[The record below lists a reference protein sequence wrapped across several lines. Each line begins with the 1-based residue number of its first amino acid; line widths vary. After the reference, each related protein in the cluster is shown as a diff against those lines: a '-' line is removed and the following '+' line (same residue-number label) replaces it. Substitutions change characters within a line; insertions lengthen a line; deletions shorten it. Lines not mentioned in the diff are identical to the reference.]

1 MMLYLKNVVQEDM
14 EDIISRKCVNYGVLD
29 GKNVLITGATGMLA
43 YYMTC
48 VLMYLNEKKG
58 YNITVYALVRNKSKA
73 EKKFETFLLNEKF
86 KLLVQDVSEPI
97 TIDGGLDYIVHAAG
111 GASPY
116 LIKNDP
122 VGIIN
127 ANIKGTE
134 QVIRLALDK
143 KVKNVLYTS
152 TREIYGKVEGVEW
165 INESDMGSV
174 DPADSRSCYPESKR
188 MAEQLFRA
196 YHAMYGVPYTVV
208 RIAHSYGPG
217 MIINNDGRVMSDF
230 MNDVVNDRDIVLK
243 STGEAIRSFCYINDA
258 VTGMFMV
265 LLNGADTEAYNI
277 SNENEPYMIRDIA
290 RMLIDVSGK
299 NLKLEYVKNSDQSV
313 YCNYKRVGLSTEK
326 IRKMGWVPEV
336 ALKKGL
342 NNTLTSM

>member
-1 MMLYLKNVVQEDM
+1 MLYLKSVVQEDM
-14 EDIISRKCVNYGVLD
+14 EDIVSRKCIDYSKLD
-29 GKNVLITGATGMLA
+29 GKKVLITGATGMLA

-48 VLMYLNEKKG
+48 VLMYLNDKKG
-58 YNITVYALVRNKSKA
+58 YNITVYALVRNKAKA
-73 EKKFETFLLNEKF
+73 EKKFESFLPDKRFNLI
-86 KLLVQDVSEPI
+86 VQDVCETI
-97 TIDGGLDYIVHAAG
+97 TIDDELDYIIHAAG

-116 LIKNDP
+116 LIKHDP

-134 QVIRLALDK
+134 QVIKLAMDK
-143 KVKNVLYTS
+143 KVKNILYTS
-152 TREIYGKVEGVEW
+152 TREIYGKTEDIEW
-165 INESDMGSV
+165 ITESDMGSV
-174 DPADSRSCYPESKR
+174 DPADPRSCYPESKR

-196 YHAMYGVPYTVV
+196 YHTMYDVPYNVV

-230 MNDVVNDRDIVLK
+230 INDVVNNRDIILK

-265 LLNGADTEAYNI
+265 LLNGVNTEAYNI

-290 RMLIDVSGK
+290 RMLIEVSGK
-299 NLKLEYVKNSDQSV
+299 KLNLQYVENSDQSV
-313 YCNYKRVGLSTEK
+313 YCNYKRVGLSTDK
-326 IRKMGWVPEV
+326 IRKMGWTPEV
-336 ALKKGL
+336 ELKKGL
-342 NNTLTSM
+342 NNTLSSM